1 MAVSVW
7 GPETPNAWD
16 AGEQLEGDWTQSQ
29 TLQIPVWVPDTDSGS
44 LWSAALTSAAF
55 TVTNEQQICD
65 LHHVNVSGFGKKQL
79 LIFYIHATDATL
91 ILKSFWKT
99 ETELHTHREKNRKV
113 TLYFKVS
120 LLHVTFTYYYNNN

>member
-55 TVTNEQQICD
+55 TVTDEQQICD
-65 LHHVNVSGFGKKQL
+65 RHHVNVSGFGKKQL
-79 LIFYIHATDATL
+79 LIFIFMLRCNSD
-91 ILKSFWKT
+91 S
-99 ETELHTHREKNRKV
+99 
-113 TLYFKVS
+113 
-120 LLHVTFTYYYNNN
+120 